1 MSIQPNSRQ
10 LISCEECG
18 LVVRIPDIDQG
29 QKAQCPR
36 CAHSLTKVNA
46 KPYQSVIAISS
57 ACLIMLVLSIS
68 FPFMSFSVQGLS
80 QEITLLHAAKM
91 LAEFQN
97 VLLGVL
103 LLATVVVLP
112 AIYVGLI
119 LFLYLEALKA
129 RKHTPSKKQQR
140 MAKVLCRLLFR
151 VEPWLMVDVFL
162 IGVLVSLIKIA
173 SLADIGMGTS
183 FWAFCVYTVLVV
195 KCISMVDKSWLWGH
209 FIPAI
214 ELPSVKEGD
223 THHNH
228 NHIGCHTC
236 HQLNPI
242 EDKKHQRC
250 IRCYSRL
257 HEYNPS
263 KNLQKA
269 WALLFASVIFY
280 IPANLYPM
288 MYTVSLGHSEGSTIM
303 EGVILLWHLGSY
315 PIAMVIFFASVFIP
329 MAKMLAL
336 AWLYYN
342 AQKAQYLPPEESISR
357 LKIYRLTE
365 FIGRWSMIDIFVVA
379 ILVALVQLQNLMAI
393 YPGPAALSFAAVV
406 IFTML
411 SAMIFDSRLLWQLP
425 QNEVQEPISDN
436 LNEKAKY
443 E

>member
-18 LVVRIPDIDQG
+18 LVVRIPEIEQG

-36 CAHSLTKVNA
+36 CSHSLTKINA
-46 KPYQSVIAISS
+46 KPYQSVIAVSS

-97 VLLGVL
+97 ALLGAL

-119 LFLYLEALKA
+119 LFLHLEALKA
-129 RKHTPSKKQQR
+129 RNHPPSKKQQR
-140 MAKVLCRLLFR
+140 MAKVLCRILFR

-173 SLADIGMGTS
+173 SLADIGMGSS
-183 FWAFCVYTVLVV
+183 FWAFCVYTILVV

-257 HEYNPS
+257 HEYNS
-263 KNLQKA
+263 SENLQKA

-425 QNEVQEPISDN
+425 QSEVQEPMTNN
-436 LNEKAKY
+436 LTEKAKY

>member
-18 LVVRIPDIDQG
+18 LVVRIPEIEQG

-36 CAHSLTKVNA
+36 CSHSLTKINA
-46 KPYQSVIAISS
+46 KPYQSVIAVSS

-97 VLLGVL
+97 ALLGAL

-119 LFLYLEALKA
+119 LFLHLEALKA
-129 RKHTPSKKQQR
+129 RNHPPSKKQQR
-140 MAKVLCRLLFR
+140 MAKVLCRILFR

-173 SLADIGMGTS
+173 SLADIGMGSS
-183 FWAFCVYTVLVV
+183 FWAFCVYTILVV

-257 HEYNPS
+257 QEYNPS
-263 KNLQKA
+263 ENLQKA

-342 AQKAQYLPPEESISR
+342 AQKPQYLPPEESISR

-425 QNEVQEPISDN
+425 QSEVQEPMTNN
-436 LNEKAKY
+436 LTEKAKY